1 MLIALTGPC
10 FVESMGPSPRVTRE
24 RAPSAR
30 PRCPTA
36 SYLKTSVVERYA
48 IQTLFSLTRLGAV
61 LTVAGAAV
69 FLNTLGAFAYTSGST
84 GLDIGYL
91 QCGTSYPT
99 GSFGI
104 VGTDSGWPFISSLH
118 PGNPCLANEYARSNT
133 PGLYVNTGF
142 DPSYTDS
149 NHTTSSCSTN
159 SATVTGTSSQKA
171 AWAAG
176 CSEAE
181 KDLSYVTSV
190 GIGNPAG
197 WWLDVETSNSWC
209 GQSGTNCTDLS
220 FNRYTIQGLI
230 DTLQLNSSSPIGIY
244 SNTQQ
249 WTSIVGVLSVR
260 GVSSDWY
267 ATGLRSGKRAPGY
280 CGSSHSFSGAPVSL
294 VQYVTS
300 SADHD
305 YAC

>member
-84 GLDIGYL
+84 GFDIGYL

-104 VGTDSGWPFISSLH
+104 VGNDSAWPFNSSLH
-118 PGNPCLANEYARSNT
+118 PGKPCLAFPRSTRAPHAWPRRT
-133 PGLYVNTGF
+133 PGPTRLGCTSTPVSIRATRTPTTQPQAALRTQR
-142 DPSYTDS
+142 PSLGRRARRPPGRRAAVRPKR
-149 NHTTSSCSTN
+149 TSAMSQASA
-159 SATVTGTSSQKA
+159 SATLRAGGWTWKRLTAGAVSPALIAPTSRSIGT
-171 AWAAG
+171 
-176 CSEAE
+176 
-181 KDLSYVTSV
+181 
-190 GIGNPAG
+190 
-197 WWLDVETSNSWC
+197 
-209 GQSGTNCTDLS
+209 
-220 FNRYTIQGLI
+220 
-230 DTLQLNSSSPIGIY
+230 
-244 SNTQQ
+244 
-249 WTSIVGVLSVR
+249 
-260 GVSSDWY
+260 
-267 ATGLRSGKRAPGY
+267 RSR
-280 CGSSHSFSGAPVSL
+280 V
-294 VQYVTS
+294 
-300 SADHD
+300 
-305 YAC
+305 